1 MAGAQAAAMSSTWPL
16 EAMPEGDSPLPPP
29 WDQVVDLEE
38 QKTELDLLRLQYE
51 QPMLALSVCR
61 KAFVRAD
68 ALGQKQAA
76 LRALYLACVVLFN
89 SGRHAQGDRVFAI
102 VRERAVGMEACE
114 LFIRIELTH
123 SKRLSAQRKHAQA
136 MVLRQKILGA
146 AMALGNTRLI
156 CLALCELASS
166 AYEAGDAELVLSLL
180 EQLEQWRREDDV
192 VLSRDKCYRT
202 GAMALACYQIAQ
214 AREAVADH
222 AAARAGLRQAHKLAL
237 SACAFAKTDREKT
250 YSLETLVQLLL
261 KLGDCDGARAEV
273 ERCAA
278 RLAAVPD
285 VGSQTWSSLE
295 LARARIDFH
304 GGGCSEAL
312 LDTLQVLEASTVQ
325 ESGAEQSQ
333 ARQLLLLALERAGRF
348 EQALACHKRA
358 CKWHDVTRSARSRQ
372 RLKMLRHTV
381 LSMRAEALEFITHD
395 LLTPLAAAQTWSQ
408 ALLREHLPPAL
419 PSPLRDAHRLLAHA
433 RALSDQ
439 YLGLLRAELM
449 PRTRLQVLDFGALA
463 DDVCENVAPRA
474 SSDVR
479 LTRAIDIG
487 APVMGD
493 ATLLTRAL
501 AALLADALNRAPAG
515 TRVELRF
522 AHDTVKGEAVLS
534 ISHQGAGPGPSA
546 RTQLYQQAFDGKLF
560 GDHLGLALAAKIC
573 RLHRMRLRFETV
585 PGQGS
590 ALRLTMKTE
599 ACAWVTAAGESI
611 AKPGACVPEKAP

>member
-1 MAGAQAAAMSSTWPL
+1 MSSTWPL

-38 QKTELDLLRLQYE
+38 QKTELDLLRLQHE
-51 QPMLALSVCR
+51 QPMLALSVCH
-61 KAFVRAD
+61 KAFAEAD

-89 SGRHAQGDRVFAI
+89 SGRHAQGDRVFSI
-102 VRERAVGMEACE
+102 VHERAVGMENCE
-114 LFIRIELTH
+114 LSIRIELTQ

-136 MVLRQKILGA
+136 MVLRQKILGS

-156 CLALCELASS
+156 CRALAELASS

-180 EQLEQWRREDDV
+180 EQWEQWHREDDV
-192 VLSRDKCYRT
+192 ILSRDKCFRA

-214 AREAVADH
+214 ACEAVADH
-222 AAARAGLRQAHKLAL
+222 AAARVGLRQAHNLAL
-237 SACAFAKTDREKT
+237 SACAFANTDREKT
-250 YSLETLVQLLL
+250 YSLETLVQILL
-261 KLGDCDGARAEV
+261 KRGDCDGARAEV

-285 VGSQTWSSLE
+285 VGSQTWYSLE
-295 LARARIDFH
+295 LARARIDIH
-304 GGGCSEAL
+304 GGGCGEAL

-325 ESGAEQSQ
+325 ESGAEQSN

-348 EQALACHKRA
+348 EQALACHKRD

-381 LSMRAEALEFITHD
+381 LSMRAEAIEFITHD

-408 ALLREHLPPAL
+408 ALLREQLPPA
-419 PSPLRDAHRLLAHA
+419 SPLRHVHGLLAHA
-433 RALSDQ
+433 TALSDQ

-501 AALLADALNRAPAG
+501 AALLADAFDRAPAG
-515 TRVELRF
+515 ARVELRF

-546 RTQLYQQAFDGKLF
+546 RTQLYQQAFDGKPF
-560 GDHLGLALAAKIC
+560 GGHLGLALAAKVC
-573 RLHRMRLRFETV
+573 RLHRMRLRLHDL

-590 ALRLTMKTE
+590 RLRLTMKTE
-599 ACAWVTAAGESI
+599 ARALVTAAGESM
-611 AKPGACVPEKAP
+611 AKPGAGVPEKTP